1 MLGEY
6 RVVPSFIT
14 KIKQNKKLQNVSHR
28 FHVCVKAPSDLS
40 MTSFLLIA
48 TMLFQGSPT
57 ILQTIA
63 GACLCENLG
72 KCSVQCQGTSS
83 MLKNTHR
90 HGMHSFTNKQTENR
104 TK

>member
-1 MLGEY
+1 
-6 RVVPSFIT
+6 
-14 KIKQNKKLQNVSHR
+14 
-28 FHVCVKAPSDLS
+28 

-72 KCSVQCQGTSS
+72 KCSVQCQGTSPI
-83 MLKNTHR
+83 LKNTHR
-90 HGMHSFTNKQTENR
+90 HGMHSFTNKQTNR
-104 TK
+104 KQNKIKKNKKTFYYIKYAKTESPAALHTKQ